1 MSTQLAYTVAQN
13 VVGMYRDPDTSSEM
27 VSQAIFGDT
36 VQSLAAEG
44 RFTYVR
50 TADHYEAWILTRW
63 LSPHDDAVD
72 YVHTTIAPLFATV
85 VSEPEH
91 SAEIVTRLTV
101 GSRVILG
108 RERVRGDY
116 VPLRM
121 PGGLTAYTHSGNIS
135 LTFERGP
142 EEFSLAG
149 AVGGRAMAV
158 EALGEHLTMAAR
170 QFIGTPYLWGGTTPF
185 GLDCSGFTQLVY
197 RINGIQLLRDAHLQI
212 DDRRFGAVH
221 SDGGLDNSALAP
233 GDLLFFGKTD
243 HKITHVGMALGDAT
257 FIHSAG
263 SGRGVAISSCGD
275 PEFNSTF
282 AGARR
287 LLPDS
292 NLAVEAA

>member
-1 MSTQLAYTVAQN
+1 MNARAAYTVAQN
-13 VVGMYRDPDTSSEM
+13 VVGMYRDPETSSEL

-36 VQSLAAEG
+36 VQSLGAEG
-44 RFTYVR
+44 RFTHVR
-50 TADHYEAWILTRW
+50 TADHYEAWVLTRW
-63 LSPHDDAVD
+63 LSPHDDAAD
-72 YVHTTIAPLFATV
+72 YVHTTIAPLFAAV
-85 VSEPEH
+85 VSQPEH

-121 PGGLTAYTHSGNIS
+121 PGGHLGNIS
-135 LTFERGP
+135 LTFEHGA

-149 AVGGRAMAV
+149 ALSGRAIAV
-158 EALGEHLTMAAR
+158 EALGEHLTLAAK
-170 QFIGTPYLWGGTTPF
+170 QLIGTPYLWGGTTPF

-212 DDRRFGAVH
+212 DDHRFGTVD

-243 HKITHVGMALGDAT
+243 HKITHVGMAMGDAT

-263 SGRGVAISSCGD
+263 SGRGVAISPCSD
-275 PEFNSTF
+275 PEFKSSY

-287 LLPDS
+287 LLPDA